1 MFDGAASAAR
11 CVYEVHAHALP
22 EHMGRSGQDAEGER
36 DVAGIEK
43 ALERRPAGAHTPCQD
58 CFREP
63 PVLDCFLKLPRNDAL
78 DGARLQFTTVH
89 EFLGLTSAE
98 MALIDMKVALARAL
112 KALRR
117 HRRLTQAQV
126 AKRLGSSQSRVAKME
141 AGDSSVSMDLLVRSL
156 FALGASKGDLARAF
170 LRVA

>member
-1 MFDGAASAAR
+1 MT
-11 CVYEVHAHALP
+11 E
-22 EHMGRSGQDAEGER
+22 
-36 DVAGIEK
+36 
-43 ALERRPAGAHTPCQD
+43 ERRRRLEAAGY
-58 CFREP
+58 R
-63 PVLDCFLKLPRNDAL
+63 
-78 DGARLQFTTVH
+78 FTTVR

-117 HRRLTQAQV
+117 HRRLTHAQV

-156 FALGASKGDLARAF
+156 FALGASKGDLARA
-170 LRVA
+170 LETATLTARPTPRRRAAARVASRLTATSRRDREVGSSGHLRPRA

>member
-1 MFDGAASAAR
+1 
-11 CVYEVHAHALP
+11 
-22 EHMGRSGQDAEGER
+22 
-36 DVAGIEK
+36 
-43 ALERRPAGAHTPCQD
+43 
-58 CFREP
+58 
-63 PVLDCFLKLPRNDAL
+63 
-78 DGARLQFTTVH
+78 
-89 EFLGLTSAE
+89 

-156 FALGASKGDLARAF
+156 FALGASKGDLARA
-170 LRVA
+170 LETATLTARPTPRRRAAARVASRLTATSRQDREAGSSGHLRPRA